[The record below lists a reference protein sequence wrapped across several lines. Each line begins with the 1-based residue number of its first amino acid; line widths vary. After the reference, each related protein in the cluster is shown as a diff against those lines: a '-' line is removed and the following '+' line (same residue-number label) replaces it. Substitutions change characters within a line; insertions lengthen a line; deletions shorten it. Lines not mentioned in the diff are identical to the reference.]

1 MGLDIDGR
9 LSPSA
14 VGECRRAARDIAG
27 GAESGA
33 ARGAPARL
41 AILLDLL
48 ASASGPDEQ
57 RAAARRLLAA
67 AARGGNAAAAKGEA
81 YWRLVDALLP
91 LLGPDLLYAV
101 PTSRPAAARTP
112 ADILAQEHGLPG
124 GRIDLAVVDGTTT
137 ATREIPFEW
146 ALEAD
151 PRAGAVV
158 DAWAA
163 RQGRSGIVRLRGFD
177 PLAAADRI
185 GDRVHLIGCATDD
198 PLGFPIVHNAGD
210 GAGKRYGWR
219 PASIGEIPIPALRDQ
234 LAAALA
240 PATDLRRR
248 PRLQRVRVSGPG
260 VDMDYHRLI
269 LPLHVTA
276 RTVGALAVAVLSIGP
291 PDPPPKRR

>member
-14 VGECRRAARDIAG
+14 IGECRRAVRG
-27 GAESGA
+27 LAERLRSRMR
-33 ARGAPARL
+33 RGVRTDL
-41 AILLDLL
+41 DLLLDLL
-48 ASASGPDEQ
+48 ASAPGPDAQ

-67 AARGGNAAAAKGEA
+67 ASRGHAAAALDEEF
-81 YWRLVDALLP
+81 WNLVDALLP
-91 LLGPDLLYAV
+91 LVGPDLLDAL
-101 PTSRPAAARTP
+101 PLRSAAAARTP
-112 ADILAQEHGLPG
+112 AEILAQEQGLRG

-146 ALEAD
+146 ALDAD

-158 DAWAA
+158 DAWAS
-163 RQGRSGIVRLRGFD
+163 RQGRSGIVRLRGYD

-198 PLGFPIVHNAGD
+198 PFGFPIVHNAGD
-210 GAGKRYGWR
+210 GAGNRYGWR
-219 PASIGEIPIPALRDQ
+219 PASIGDIPIPALRYQ
-234 LAAALA
+234 LAASLA

-260 VDMDYHRLI
+260 FDMDYHRLI

-291 PDPPPKRR
+291 SGPPPARR